1 MPKKRESRG
10 RHKGDKGYIGRIHCD
25 QCGALV
31 PEDKAIC
38 VTRWYSPVDPQLAQ
52 ELEKKGAI
60 IPKYPVRRCY
70 CVSCAI
76 FLGIIKVRAEE
87 ERKTVPKKT
96 VF

>member
-10 RHKGDKGYIGRIHCD
+10 RRKGDKGYIGRIQCD

-38 VTRWYSPVDPQLAQ
+38 VTRMYTPVDPQLAI
-52 ELEKKGAI
+52 ELEKKGAL
-60 IPKYPVRRCY
+60 IPRYPVKRCY

-76 FLGIIKVRAEE
+76 FMGIIKVRAEE
-87 ERKTVPKKT
+87 ERKIPPKRSAL
-96 VF
+96 